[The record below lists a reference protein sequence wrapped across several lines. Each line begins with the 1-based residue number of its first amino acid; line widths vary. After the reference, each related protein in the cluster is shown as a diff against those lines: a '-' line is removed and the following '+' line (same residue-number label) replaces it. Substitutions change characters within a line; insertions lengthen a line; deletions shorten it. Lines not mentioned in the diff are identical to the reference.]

1 MIRLLIYKEL
11 LNELRSKESV
21 ISMIVF
27 GVSIILIISF
37 TINPISVEIQKILPG
52 IFWLTYL
59 FTSVIGLL
67 RLYSSEKECS
77 AFNLLLV
84 SPIERGNIYIA
95 KMVSIWLFIIIT
107 QIITIPLFIIILQFT
122 LPNNYLQF
130 ILFLLLSNWSI
141 AAIGTTISGIGMR
154 TKMSEVLIP
163 ILLYPLLSPVIISS
177 VKITQA
183 MQSGYIYIN
192 YSFWLMIIITFSILF
207 TLIGYLTFD
216 IVCEE

>member
-1 MIRLLIYKEL
+1 MIKLLIYKEL
-11 LNELRSKESV
+11 LNEFRSKESI

-37 TINPISVEIQKILPG
+37 TINPISIEIQKILPG

-67 RLYSSEKECS
+67 RLYSSEKEYS
-77 AFNLLLV
+77 AFNLLLL
-84 SPIERGNIYIA
+84 SPVERGNIFIA
-95 KMVSIWLFIIIT
+95 KMISIWLFILIT
-107 QIITIPLFIIILQFT
+107 QIITIPLFILILQFS
-122 LPNNYLQF
+122 LPENYISF
-130 ILFLLLSNWSI
+130 SLFLLLSNWAI

-183 MQSGYIYIN
+183 MQSGYIYVN
-192 YSFWLMIIITFSILF
+192 YSFWVMIIITFSIFF

-216 IVCEE
+216 IVSEE